1 MQDGIIIKG
10 NGKGLVADID
20 MNKYP
25 DYSEMFKEI
34 IERLSKGK
42 QFYKGI
48 SLAITIDLNMITEKD
63 LIHLQEGLKDKI
75 GINEVILN
83 AKDEEKEIIENNK
96 IFAGIY
102 EGRTKFLRK
111 TIRGGQCVSY
121 NGNIVIIGDINSG
134 AEVIATGNIIV
145 LGSIKG
151 TVFAGSNGN
160 DKAVVSAFLLQPEI
174 LKIASRIAMSPDS
187 EKPTYPEIAKIKDG
201 MITVEP
207 YLANKYIY

>member
-25 DYSEMFKEI
+25 DYSEMFKEL

-63 LIHLQEGLKDKI
+63 LIHLQESLKGEI

-83 AKDEEKEIIENNK
+83 AKDEEKEVIENNK

-111 TIRGGQCVSY
+111 AIRGGQCVSY
-121 NGNIVIIGDINSG
+121 NGNLVIIGDINSG
-134 AEVIATGNIIV
+134 AEVVATGNIIV

-160 DKAVVSAFLLQPEI
+160 DKAVVAAFLLQPEI
-174 LKIASRIAMSPDS
+174 LKIANRIAMSPDS

-207 YLANKYIY
+207 YLVNKYIY

>member
-25 DYSEMFKEI
+25 DYSEMFKEL
-34 IERLSKGK
+34 IEKLEKGK

-75 GINEVILN
+75 GINEIVLN
-83 AKDEEKEIIENNK
+83 SNAEEKKVVENSK
-96 IFAGIY
+96 VFAGIY
-102 EGRTKFLRK
+102 EGKTKFLRK

-121 NGNIVIIGDINSG
+121 NGNMVIIGDINSG
-134 AEVIATGNIIV
+134 AEVIATGNVIV
-145 LGSIKG
+145 LGSING

-160 DKAVVSAFLLQPEI
+160 DKAVIAAFSLYPEI
-174 LKIASRIAMSPDS
+174 LKIADRIAMSPDS

-207 YLANKYIY
+207 YLVNKYIY

>member
-10 NGKGLVADID
+10 HGRGRVAEID
-20 MNKYP
+20 MNGYP
-25 DYSEMFKEI
+25 DYSEMFNDLI
-34 IERLSKGK
+34 GRLSKGK
-42 QFYKGI
+42 KFYKGI

-63 LIHLQEGLKDKI
+63 LIHLQENLKEKI
-75 GINEVILN
+75 GISEIILN
-83 AKDEEKEIIENNK
+83 AKEEKNNEIENNK
-96 IFAGIY
+96 IFSGIY
-102 EGRTKFLRK
+102 EGKTKFLRK
-111 TIRGGQCVSY
+111 TVRGGQCISY

-134 AEVIATGNIIV
+134 SEVKATGNIIV

-160 DKAVVSAFLLQPEI
+160 DKAIIAAFSLQPEI
-174 LKIASRIAMSPDS
+174 LKIANRIAMSPDS
-187 EKPTYPEIAKIKDG
+187 EKPTYPEVAKIKDG

>member
-1 MQDGIIIKG
+1 
-10 NGKGLVADID
+10 

-25 DYSEMFKEI
+25 DYSEMFKEL
-34 IERLSKGK
+34 IEKLEKGK

-75 GINEVILN
+75 GINEIVLN
-83 AKDEEKEIIENNK
+83 SNAEEKKVVENSK
-96 IFAGIY
+96 VFAGIY
-102 EGRTKFLRK
+102 EGKTKFLRK

-121 NGNIVIIGDINSG
+121 NGNMVIIGDINSG
-134 AEVIATGNIIV
+134 AEVIATGNVIV
-145 LGSIKG
+145 LGSING

-160 DKAVVSAFLLQPEI
+160 DKAVIAAFSLYPEI
-174 LKIASRIAMSPDS
+174 LKIADRIAMSPDS

-207 YLANKYIY
+207 YLVNKYIY